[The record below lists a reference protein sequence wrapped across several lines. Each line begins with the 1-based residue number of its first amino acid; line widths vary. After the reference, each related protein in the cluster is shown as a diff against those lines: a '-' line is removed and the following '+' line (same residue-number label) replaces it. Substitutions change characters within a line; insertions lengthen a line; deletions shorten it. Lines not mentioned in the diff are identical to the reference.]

1 MDKQFSEFLC
11 AVSETVR
18 NYHDIIINCG
28 NKEHGNFELL
38 FFSLSPNPNVE
49 KVCQWEG
56 HLCQCLF
63 SHTSQKAQLRAPLS
77 PLQTAWTGFDPYSY
91 SGGSSS
97 AGPAQVEIVAIR
109 YIIRVETGHTYAHPV
124 QPCTQAFSPQ
134 LCHLQCD

>member
-77 PLQTAWTGFDPYSY
+77 PLQIAWTGFDPYSY
-91 SGGSSS
+91 SMWVILSRPRSGGNSCYLLYNKGRNRTHVCTSSPALYPGLLTS
-97 AGPAQVEIVAIR
+97 AMSLAV
-109 YIIRVETGHTYAHPV
+109 
-124 QPCTQAFSPQ
+124 
-134 LCHLQCD
+134 